1 MDLKSKIWNVELY
14 NDKHNYVYEYG
25 EELVR
30 LLNPKAGEIILDL
43 GCGSGQLTHQISES
57 KAKAI
62 GIDSSK
68 SMIESAK
75 LKYPEINFYV
85 KEASNFRFDK
95 PFDAIF
101 SNAVLHWVLESEKA
115 VVSMKNNLKSGG
127 RLVLEFGG
135 KGNVGTI
142 LKSVRNVLK
151 SKGYTKESKI
161 KNWYFPDVDEYRILL
176 EKNGFEV
183 EYAKLYERPT
193 ELTDTENGIKDW
205 LMMFGN
211 SFFKNLN
218 DNVRNEILEM
228 VQEDVKK
235 DCFVNGKW
243 IADYKRIRILAR
255 KV

>member
-1 MDLKSKIWNVELY
+1 MNLKSNKWDVELY
-14 NDKHNYVYEYG
+14 NDKHNFVYEYG

-30 LLNPKAGEIILDL
+30 LLNPKAGEAILDL
-43 GCGSGQLTHQISES
+43 GCGSGQLSYQISRS
-57 KAKAI
+57 KAKVI

-75 LKYPEINFYV
+75 LKYPEINFFV
-85 KEASNFRFDK
+85 KDASDFRFDK

-135 KGNVGTI
+135 KGNVETI
-142 LKSVRNVLK
+142 IQSVRNVLK

-161 KNWYFPDVDEYRILL
+161 NNWYFPDVAEYKILL

>member
-14 NDKHNYVYEYG
+14 NDKHNFVYEYG

-142 LKSVRNVLK
+142 IKSVRNVLK

>member
-1 MDLKSKIWNVELY
+1 MNLKSNKWDVELY
-14 NDKHNYVYEYG
+14 NDKHNFVYEYG

-30 LLNPKAGEIILDL
+30 LLNPKAGEAILDL

-57 KAKAI
+57 IAKAI

-211 SFFKNLN
+211 SFFKDLN

>member
-1 MDLKSKIWNVELY
+1 MDLKLNKWDVELY
-14 NDKHNYVYEYG
+14 NNKHNFVYKYG

-30 LLNPKAGEIILDL
+30 LLNPKAGEVILDL
-43 GCGSGQLTHQISES
+43 GCGSGQLTNQIGKS
-57 KAKAI
+57 KAKVI

-68 SMIESAK
+68 RMIESAK
-75 LKYPEINFYV
+75 LNYPEINFYV
-85 KEASNFRFDK
+85 KDASNYKFDK

-101 SNAVLHWVLESEKA
+101 SNAVLHWVSESEKA
-115 VVSMKNNLKSGG
+115 IVSMNNNLKSGG

-142 LKSVRNVLK
+142 IKSVRSVLK
-151 SKGYTKESKI
+151 SKGFIKESKI
-161 KNWYFPDVDEYRILL
+161 ENWYFPDTAEYTSLL
-176 EKNGFEV
+176 KKNGFEV

-193 ELTDTENGIKDW
+193 ELADTKNGIKDW

-218 DNVRNEILEM
+218 DNTRNEILEM
-228 VQEDVKK
+228 VQADVKK

-243 IADYKRIRILAR
+243 IADYRRIRILAR
-255 KV
+255 KL

>member
-135 KGNVGTI
+135 KGNVETI
-142 LKSVRNVLK
+142 IQSVRNVLK

-161 KNWYFPDVDEYRILL
+161 KNWYFPGVDEYRILL

-211 SFFKNLN
+211 SFFKDLN

-255 KV
+255 KL